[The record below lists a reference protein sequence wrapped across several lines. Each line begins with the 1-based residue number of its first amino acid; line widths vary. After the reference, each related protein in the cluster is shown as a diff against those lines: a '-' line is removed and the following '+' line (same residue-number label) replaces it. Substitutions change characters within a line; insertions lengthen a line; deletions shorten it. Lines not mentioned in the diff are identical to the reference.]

1 MQLLQTSGAGVG
13 SAAAPAVVHCDSANF
28 AIDAD
33 PQKVSRRFRLPVTYT
48 GNGRKG
54 GEVMS
59 HEMLFTE
66 SESTYALVVSAM
78 FVCDNLPE

>member
-1 MQLLQTSGAGVG
+1 
-13 SAAAPAVVHCDSANF
+13 
-28 AIDAD
+28 
-33 PQKVSRRFRLPVTYT
+33 
-48 GNGRKG
+48 
-54 GEVMS
+54 MS